1 VEVGGMVPGMNA
13 GSNWKKH
20 GKPNGT
26 SVRIYCLL
34 GNLRNAIR
42 PGNSA

>member
-1 VEVGGMVPGMNA
+1 LSLA
-13 GSNWKKH
+13 LSGSCDEISRH
-20 GKPNGT
+20 SNGT